1 MQDLITSGLLFLIGA
16 AAYFIQDF
24 ILYLFKNPKN

>member
-1 MQDLITSGLLFLIGA
+1 MQDLITTGVLYLIGI

-24 ILYLFKNPKN
+24 ILYLFKKP